1 MLQPK
6 LLRFIQD
13 REYERVGDPVTRRA
27 NARIIA
33 ATNRDLGEMVRSG
46 RFREDLLYRLNVIT
60 LSMPPL
66 RERSEDIAL
75 LAERFLLRYAANYRR
90 PARGFSKM
98 ARDAILAY
106 PWPGNIRELQ
116 NVVERAV
123 ILCATEQIDID
134 LLSIAETPERK
145 SRPRIGDAL
154 SLEDVE
160 RSHIRAV
167 MSSSPSFEAA
177 AATLGIDVS
186 TLYRKR
192 KEYGL

>member
-1 MLQPK
+1 
-6 LLRFIQD
+6 
-13 REYERVGDPVTRRA
+13 
-27 NARIIA
+27 
-33 ATNRDLGEMVRSG
+33 
-46 RFREDLLYRLNVIT
+46 
-60 LSMPPL
+60 
-66 RERSEDIAL
+66 
-75 LAERFLLRYAANYRR
+75 
-90 PARGFSKM
+90 
-98 ARDAILAY
+98 
-106 PWPGNIRELQ
+106 LQ

-123 ILCATEQIDID
+123 ILCAGEMVDLD

-145 SRPRIGDAL
+145 ARPRIGDAL

-167 MSSSPSFEAA
+167 MASSPSFEAA